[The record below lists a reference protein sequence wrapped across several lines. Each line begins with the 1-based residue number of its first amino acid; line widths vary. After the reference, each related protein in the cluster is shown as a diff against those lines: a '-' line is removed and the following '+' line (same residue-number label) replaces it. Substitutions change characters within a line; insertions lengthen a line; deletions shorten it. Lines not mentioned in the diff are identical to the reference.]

1 MRRWCSKSG
10 QTSQRVRL
18 GRRWTVLFTLFL
30 SGLQVPLDFV
40 RVAQHDLILEV
51 PPLLHT
57 YERMPRLNAES
68 SLTSLERL
76 IDLQL
81 GPIEL
86 IDEAA
91 KLPAAF
97 LGVSQVCF

>member
-1 MRRWCSKSG
+1 MRRWCSKSEK
-10 QTSQRVRL
+10 TSQLVRL
-18 GRRWTVLFTLFL
+18 GRRWTLLFTLFP
-30 SGLQVPLDFV
+30 SGLQVPFDFV
-40 RVAQHDLILEV
+40 RVAQQNLILEV

-68 SLTSLERL
+68 SLTSLQCL

-91 KLPAAF
+91 KLPAAC